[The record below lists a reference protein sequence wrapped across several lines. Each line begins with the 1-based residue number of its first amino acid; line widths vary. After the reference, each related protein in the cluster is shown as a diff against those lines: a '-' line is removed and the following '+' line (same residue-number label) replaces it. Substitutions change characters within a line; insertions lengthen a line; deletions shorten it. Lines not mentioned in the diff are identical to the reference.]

1 MRDDMPGD
9 KPTGGRPAR
18 DGGTRYA
25 LLLLYLAPVLAGTA
39 GGDWLSVPV
48 FGGLFMLAGVARIG
62 GDQPLAARL
71 VQSAAINLLLVM
83 GLFGLGHLA
92 IWIEAIPIAPV
103 DLWLTLGMASVAALL
118 LRRVWTWNFANRPD
132 LTDRIT
138 GPDLPGAQLARI
150 DYLLDSYADHAEQ
163 HGLDPL
169 ALEALVQRL
178 SALGQQRAVLAAL
191 MARRNDGAVWL
202 AALCFWLAHPL
213 VTGIDLAGE
222 QVAALFRAGMA
233 AGDATLSAIAARLA
247 LVWAERG
254 GFGPA
259 ARAMRADV
267 AARLVQPPLPPEAEA
282 RYLRPCLVALDR
294 ELAGQR

>member
-1 MRDDMPGD
+1 MRDPAPASRPKGD
-9 KPTGGRPAR
+9 RPAR

-25 LLLLYLAPVLAGTA
+25 LLLLYLAPALAGTA

-62 GDQPLAARL
+62 GAQPLATRL

-83 GLFGLGHLA
+83 GLFGLGRLA
-92 IWIEAIPIAPV
+92 IWIEAIPMAPV
-103 DLWLTLGMASVAALL
+103 DLWLTLGMAAVAALL
-118 LRRVWTWNFANRPD
+118 LRRIWAWNFAAALGSGEPA
-132 LTDRIT
+132 LT
-138 GPDLPGAQLARI
+138 GAAMAAI
-150 DYLLDSYADHAEQ
+150 DYLLDDFADHAEQ
-163 HGLDPL
+163 RGLDPQ
-169 ALEALVQRL
+169 ALEGLVQRL
-178 SALGQQRAVLAAL
+178 AATGNQRAVLAAL

-213 VTGIDLAGE
+213 VTGIDLAGD

-247 LVWAERG
+247 MVWAERG
-254 GFGPA
+254 GFGSA

-267 AARLVQPPLPPEAEA
+267 AARLTHPPLPPESEA
-282 RYLRPCLVALDR
+282 RYLRPCLAALDR
-294 ELAGQR
+294 ELAAQP

>member
-9 KPTGGRPAR
+9 KPMGGRPAR

-62 GDQPLAARL
+62 GEQPLATRL

-83 GLFGLGHLA
+83 GLFGLGRLA
-92 IWIEAIPIAPV
+92 IWIEAIPVAPV

-118 LRRVWTWNFANRPD
+118 LRRVWTWNFASRASTAD
-132 LTDRIT
+132 
-138 GPDLPGAQLARI
+138 GPVVPGAQLARI

-222 QVAALFRAGMA
+222 QVAGLFRAGMA
-233 AGDATLSAIAARLA
+233 AGDATLSTIAARLA

-282 RYLRPCLVALDR
+282 RYLRPCLAALDR

>member
-9 KPTGGRPAR
+9 KPLGGRPAR

-62 GDQPLAARL
+62 GDQPLATRL

-92 IWIEAIPIAPV
+92 IWIEAIPMAPV
-103 DLWLTLGMASVAALL
+103 DLWLTLGMAAVAALL
-118 LRRVWTWNFANRPD
+118 LRRVWTWNFASRASAAD
-132 LTDRIT
+132 
-138 GPDLPGAQLARI
+138 GPDVPDAALAQI

-178 SALGQQRAVLAAL
+178 AALGHQRAVLAAL

-233 AGDATLSAIAARLA
+233 AGDVTLSAIAARLA

-282 RYLRPCLVALDR
+282 RYLRPCLAALDR

>member
-9 KPTGGRPAR
+9 RPKAGRSAM

-39 GGDWLSVPV
+39 GGDWVSVPV

-62 GDQPLAARL
+62 GAQPLITRL
-71 VQSAAINLLLVM
+71 VQSASINLLLVT
-83 GLFGLGHLA
+83 GLFGLGRLA
-92 IWIEAIPIAPV
+92 IGIEAIPIAPV
-103 DLWLTLGMASVAALL
+103 DLWLTLGMAAVTALL
-118 LRRVWTWNFANRPD
+118 LRRVWARNFSTRTVASAQ
-132 LTDRIT
+132 
-138 GPDLPGAQLARI
+138 LPGTVTARI
-150 DYLLDSYADHAEQ
+150 DYLLDTYADHAEQ
-163 HGLDPL
+163 NGLDPQ
-169 ALEALVQRL
+169 ALETLVQRL
-178 SALGQQRAVLAAL
+178 SSIGHQRAVLAAL

-213 VTGIDLAGE
+213 VTGIDLAGD

-254 GFGPA
+254 GFGTA
-259 ARAMRADV
+259 AQAMRADV
-267 AARLVQPPLPPEAEA
+267 AARLAQPPLPPEDEA
-282 RYLRPCLVALDR
+282 RFLRPCLAALDR

>member
-1 MRDDMPGD
+1 MPGD
-9 KPTGGRPAR
+9 KPPGRHTVM

-25 LLLLYLAPVLAGTA
+25 LVMLYLAPVLAGTA

-48 FGGLFMLAGVARIG
+48 FAGLFMLAGVARIG
-62 GDQPLAARL
+62 GGQPLSTRL
-71 VQSAAINLLLVM
+71 IQSSAVNLLLVT
-83 GLFGLGHLA
+83 GLFSLGRLA
-92 IWIEAIPIAPV
+92 VWIEAIPIAPV
-103 DLWLTLGMASVAALL
+103 DLWLTLGMAAVAALL
-118 LRRVWTWNFANRPD
+118 LRRIWAWNFSALSARADGAN
-132 LTDRIT
+132 
-138 GPDLPGAQLARI
+138 GADVPSTQLARI
-150 DYLLDSYADHAEQ
+150 DYLLDGYADHAEQ
-163 HGLDPL
+163 HGLDPE
-169 ALEALVQRL
+169 ALESLVQGL
-178 SALGQQRAVLAAL
+178 AAIGHQRAVLAAL

-222 QVAALFRAGMA
+222 QVASLFRAGMA

-254 GFGPA
+254 GFGSA

-267 AARLVQPPLPPEAEA
+267 AARLAHPLAPPEAEA
-282 RYLRPCLVALDR
+282 LYLRPCLAALDR